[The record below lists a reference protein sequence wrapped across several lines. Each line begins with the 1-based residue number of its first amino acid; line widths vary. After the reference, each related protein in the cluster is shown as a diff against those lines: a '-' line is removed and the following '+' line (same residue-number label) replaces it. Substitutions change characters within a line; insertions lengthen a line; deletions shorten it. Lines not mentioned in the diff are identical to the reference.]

1 MPCNILP
8 YPLGQYDDTI
18 DGWTH
23 QSHNFRIVKVTLLVF
38 CKIGWAKISYY
49 IERWKYIW
57 QSAVRLVMISLCYIQ
72 LELMCGD
79 NLYIN
84 ITPAAAQ
91 WWMSWTIVISL
102 GQQPRATGQT
112 QSTCPDTND
121 TWQSQFI
128 SMRGAL
134 FGQAWTKSV
143 LRGSPAVRSLG
154 ILKLGNWRWK
164 IALVW
169 FVSWKRG
176 KIIILPALKRLV
188 SSYLKKILKGFK
200 LGGGTKFVF
209 FSIEN
214 FPW

>member
-1 MPCNILP
+1 MLMPCNILP

-128 SMRGAL
+128 STRGAL
-134 FGQAWTKSV
+134 FWS
-143 LRGSPAVRSLG
+143 SLNKECFER
-154 ILKLGNWRWK
+154 ISSCQEYWRREMVMEWKLQTFER
-164 IALVW
+164 
-169 FVSWKRG
+169 
-176 KIIILPALKRLV
+176 
-188 SSYLKKILKGFK
+188 
-200 LGGGTKFVF
+200 
-209 FSIEN
+209 
-214 FPW
+214 

>member
-1 MPCNILP
+1 MLMPCNILP

-143 LRGSPAVRSLG
+143 LRGSPAVRSIG
-154 ILKLGNWRWK
+154 EGRW
-164 IALVW
+164 W
-169 FVSWKRG
+169 WSG
-176 KIIILPALKRLV
+176 
-188 SSYLKKILKGFK
+188 SSKHLRDSLSLMEIDNL
-200 LGGGTKFVF
+200 
-209 FSIEN
+209 
-214 FPW
+214 